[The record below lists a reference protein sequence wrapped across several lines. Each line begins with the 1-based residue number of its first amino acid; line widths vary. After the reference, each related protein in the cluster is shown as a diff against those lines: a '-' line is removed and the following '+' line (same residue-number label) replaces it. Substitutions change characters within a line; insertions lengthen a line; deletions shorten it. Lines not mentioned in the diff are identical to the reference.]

1 MAPWCDGSTRR
12 ENATR
17 HALLGDGTLR
27 PEPVLF
33 PKDQRPA
40 RSFRG
45 HAALVRGATDSPFA
59 RTQAATNGPDVV
71 VTLMPG
77 GRNGRETGTPGE
89 LVGLEH
95 ARGVAARG
103 GPFPVTWTL
112 LRAGRSTAGAE
123 VEGRSPG
130 SSAVDQPKLIHG
142 GWVRSGGVVIEA
154 GFAEALGLHV
164 GDSLSLGG
172 DDLEVVGTAVT
183 AAVPD
188 YPQVCA
194 FNCILTMGH
203 DNPGLVWTT
212 EADVERIAH
221 AAASSPVAYFLNLK
235 LADPAEADVFAR
247 NLGNSL
253 SPGPRTLF
261 PYTSQYVRDADTRVI
276 ANVQLFLF
284 TGSSLLA
291 LLALASVA
299 VLVGGRMAEQTRR
312 VGLLKAVGGTPL
324 LVAVVLLFENA
335 IIGLAAAGA
344 GLAAGRLAAPS
355 IDGPGAGLLGTPAAP
370 SVDGSMVAIVVAM
383 ALAVAIAATFAPA
396 VRAARQST
404 VTALEDTARIPRR
417 RASVIRV
424 SAHLPAPLLLGV
436 RLAVRRPRRLLL
448 NLFSVAVAVSGVV
461 AVLILHSAEANPGF
475 LTPGDPLKARLSGV
489 IIIISVVLF
498 ILAAVNAVFI
508 AWSTVLEAR
517 HASALARA
525 LGATPQQVTVGL
537 AAAQAVPAFIGSLLG
552 IPGGIGIYYAF
563 IPRSGTMTMP
573 SGFWLLLIIVATQLA
588 VGLLTAIP
596 TRIGARRPVAQVLTT
611 TT

>member
-1 MAPWCDGSTRR
+1 MGKVLLVWRLVVKDI
-12 ENATR
+12 R
-17 HALLGDGTLR
+17 HRPAQALLLLLAIAAGASTLT
-27 PEPVLF
+27 L
-33 PKDQRPA
+33 
-40 RSFRG
+40 G
-45 HAALVRGATDSPFA
+45 LALRGATSNPFA

-77 GRNGRETGTPGE
+77 GRNAREPATPGE
-89 LVGLEH
+89 LLGLEH
-95 ARGVAARG
+95 ATGAAAHS

-112 LRAGRSTAGAE
+112 LRTGRSTAGAE
-123 VEGRSPG
+123 VEGRSSG
-130 SSAVDQPKLIHG
+130 SSPVDQPKLIHG
-142 GWVRSGGVVIEA
+142 SWVRSGGVVIEA
-154 GFAEALGLHV
+154 GFAEALGVHV

-172 DDLEVVGTAVT
+172 DDLEVAGTAVT

-194 FNCILTMGH
+194 FTCVLTMGNY
-203 DNPGLVWTT
+203 NPGLVWAT
-212 EADVERIAH
+212 EADANRIAH
-221 AAASSPVAYFLNLK
+221 AAVSSPLAYYLNLK
-235 LADPAEADVFAR
+235 LTDPAEAGAFAR
-247 NLGNSL
+247 NLGNTVT
-253 SPGPRTLF
+253 PGPRGLF
-261 PYTSQYVRDADTRVI
+261 SYSSQYVRDADTRVI

-335 IIGLAAAGA
+335 VIGLAAAGA

-355 IDGPGAGLLGTPAAP
+355 IDGPGAGLLGAPAAP
-370 SVDGSMVAIVVAM
+370 SADGSTIAIVIAM
-383 ALAVAIAATFAPA
+383 ALAVAIAATFIPA
-396 VRAARQST
+396 IRAARQST
-404 VTALEDTARIPRR
+404 VTAVEDSARIPRR
-417 RASVIRV
+417 RASVIKL

-448 NLFSVAVAVSGVV
+448 NLFSVAVTVSGLV

-475 LTPGDPLKARLSGV
+475 LTPSDPLKARLGGV
-489 IIIISVVLF
+489 IITISAVL
-498 ILAAVNAVFI
+498 IVLAAINAVFI

-525 LGATPQQVTVGL
+525 LGATPRQVTAGL
-537 AAAQAVPAFIGSLLG
+537 AVAQTLPAFVGSMLG

-573 SGFWLLLIIVATQLA
+573 SGFWVVFIVVATQVA

-596 TRIGARRPVAQVLTT
+596 TRIGARRPVAQALTT
-611 TT
+611 AS